1 MGRLLWYWTPTPI
14 IARSFFHVTRRPKT
28 PFRHPRHA
36 VRSKKTCAT
45 MMLRPDHLQ
54 TLRESSSST
63 SKMTIIEAVDGMQ
76 NNQIHIAMIISYTDT
91 EVTLVILSSFVRPIP
106 LRMYSF
112 SSAWI
117 FFFEIW
123 GIWAF
128 PVPFSAGTN
137 IKRSTDGAGTSKNSF
152 RFHGE
157 RVFA

>member
-1 MGRLLWYWTPTPI
+1 
-14 IARSFFHVTRRPKT
+14 
-28 PFRHPRHA
+28 
-36 VRSKKTCAT
+36 

-117 FFFEIW
+117 FFLRFGEF
-123 GIWAF
+123 G
-128 PVPFSAGTN
+128 
-137 IKRSTDGAGTSKNSF
+137 RSPF
-152 RFHGE
+152 RFPQEPILNAVQTVQE
-157 RVFA
+157 RPKTRSVFMGKECLPSSH